1 MNSMFDQNPVGGRST
16 ENACLVSF
24 CSCRR
29 PLLHV
34 FSIATWLHMW
44 NRHIVHRN
52 WNGPLD
58 LCSRNMWS
66 WVYILQT
73 NRFAD
78 TLLFHVGNIWYIL
91 MLHLAQGFQ
100 DWTWTNN
107 TGNLNTSS
115 VHTSLLKPDSLR
127 LNSSRCQQP
136 WWLNE
141 RNIQLGSL
149 DWCSQNLHSW
159 TASLMLA
166 PRAALFSCNQLYIY
180 ICVLEPM
187 TLGVS
192 EHWQKKWCWM
202 VYILNMYSQK
212 LCGLEEIVKDSS
224 FILSLNKNIR
234 LPADLRLIFFIVQS
248 CLIHQRGQQFIA
260 NKCKWG

>member
-127 LNSSRCQQP
+127 LNSSRMSAT
-136 WWLNE
+136 LMDSTKGTSN
-141 RNIQLGSL
+141 L
-149 DWCSQNLHSW
+149 DPSIDAHKIFTVELPAWCLHPEPLSFHA
-159 TASLMLA
+159 T
-166 PRAALFSCNQLYIY
+166 NYIY
-180 ICVLEPM
+180 IYIYMCVCSWTNDSRCLWTLAKEMMLDGLYLEHVLAEIVWTRRNCEGFIIYIVLEQEY
-187 TLGVS
+187 TS
-192 EHWQKKWCWM
+192 
-202 VYILNMYSQK
+202 S
-212 LCGLEEIVKDSS
+212 CGPTFDIFYCSIV
-224 FILSLNKNIR
+224 FNP
-234 LPADLRLIFFIVQS
+234 PAWPA
-248 CLIHQRGQQFIA
+248 IHS
-260 NKCKWG
+260 K